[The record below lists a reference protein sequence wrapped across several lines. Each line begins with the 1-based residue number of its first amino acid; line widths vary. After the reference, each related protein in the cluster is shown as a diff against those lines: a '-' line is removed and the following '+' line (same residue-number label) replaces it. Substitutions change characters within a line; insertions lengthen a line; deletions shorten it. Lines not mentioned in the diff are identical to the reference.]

1 MPPAVLLDGRGQS
14 GPDVPLESV
23 FFPNGQ
29 PGWLLLDLGRAVTV
43 TKINTYSWHQNG
55 ADPDNRIRA
64 VQKYTLYGFA
74 GDVAPPVDTLPELAG
89 WEPVARVDTDEYF
102 GVVSRLDRPAQQA
115 CSITAASGP
124 LGRYRYLLWELQ
136 PNRFPGYR
144 PLHNSFYGEIDIYAD
159 P

>member
-1 MPPAVLLDGRGQS
+1 MARSSGFARWLSGMFVLLLGALPLDGVAGDWMRFRG
-14 GPDVPLESV
+14 
-23 FFPNGQ
+23 PNGS
-29 PGWLLLDLGRAVTV
+29 GLSTD
-43 TKINTYSWHQNG
+43 
-55 ADPDNRIRA
+55 
-64 VQKYTLYGFA
+64 
-74 GDVAPPVDTLPELAG
+74 DVAPPVDTLPELAG
-89 WEPVARVDTDEYF
+89 WERVARVDTDEYF